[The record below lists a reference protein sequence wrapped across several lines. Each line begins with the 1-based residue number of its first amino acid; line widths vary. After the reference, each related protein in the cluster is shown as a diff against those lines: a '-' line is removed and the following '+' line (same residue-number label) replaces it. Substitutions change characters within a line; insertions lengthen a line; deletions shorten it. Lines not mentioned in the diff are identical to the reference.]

1 MKTFDTATQ
10 AYMDAQAGVAA
21 AGLVWI
27 QSKDRATG
35 AAASIGLWTG
45 PQDASITIGG
55 AARTYL
61 GAGEILGLPDIETET
76 GLAVRE
82 YRLQLSGIA
91 PGVESAAR
99 QYDARFAPVEIH
111 RALFNIDTG
120 VLIAEP
126 VRVVKGW
133 CDRLSFEVGPIGG
146 SAVAEMT
153 VVSNARILTRT
164 LATKKSDRSQRLRD
178 DDRFRRYAEVTG
190 QVGVWWGEKR
200 R

>member
-1 MKTFDTATQ
+1 MKTFDVATQ
-10 AYMDAQAGVAA
+10 AYMDAQAGIAA

-27 QSKDRATG
+27 QAKDRSTG
-35 AAASIGLWTG
+35 ASASIGLWTG
-45 PQDASITIGG
+45 PQDAAISIGG
-55 AARTYL
+55 VSRTYL
-61 GAGEILGLPDIETET
+61 GAGEILGLPDIETEI

-91 PGVESAAR
+91 PGVETAAR

-111 RALFNIDTG
+111 RALFNVDTG
-120 VLIAEP
+120 ALVAAP

-133 CDRLSFEVGPIGG
+133 CERLSFETGPIGG

-164 LATKKSDRSQRLRD
+164 LATKKSDESQKLRQG
-178 DDRFRRYAEVTG
+178 DRFRKYAEVTG
-190 QVGVWWGEKR
+190 QVGVWWGER
-200 R
+200 RA

>member
-1 MKTFDTATQ
+1 MKTFDTVTQ
-10 AYMDAQAGVAA
+10 AYMDAQAGIAA

-27 QSKDRATG
+27 EAKDRATG
-35 AAASIGLWTG
+35 APASIGLWSG
-45 PQDASITIGG
+45 PQDASISIGG
-55 AARTYL
+55 VARTYL
-61 GAGEILGLPDIETET
+61 GAGEILGLPDIETDV

-82 YRLQLSGIA
+82 VRLQLSGIA
-91 PGVESAAR
+91 PGVEAATR

-111 RALFNIDTG
+111 RALFSIDTG
-120 VLIAEP
+120 ALIADP

-133 CDRLSFEVGPIGG
+133 CERLSFETGPIGG
-146 SAVAEMT
+146 SAVAELA

-164 LATKKSDRSQRLRD
+164 LATKKSDQSQRLRSG
-178 DDRFRRYAEVTG
+178 DRFRKYAEVTG

>member
-10 AYMDAQAGVAA
+10 AYMDAQSGVAA

-27 QSKDRATG
+27 QAKDRATG

-91 PGVESAAR
+91 PGVETAAR

-120 VLIAEP
+120 ALIAEP

-164 LATKKSDRSQRLRD
+164 LATKKSDQSQRLRE

-190 QVGVWWGEKR
+190 QVGVWWGER
-200 R
+200 RR